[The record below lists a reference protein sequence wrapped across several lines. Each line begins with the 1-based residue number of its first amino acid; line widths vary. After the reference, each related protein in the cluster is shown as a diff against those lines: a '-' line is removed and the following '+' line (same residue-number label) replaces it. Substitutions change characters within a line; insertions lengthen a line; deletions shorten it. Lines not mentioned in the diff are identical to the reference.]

1 MPFGQV
7 EIDRD
12 SLRQFM
18 AAVRQSVDTELP
30 KRLGQANRSVGEKF
44 IYQWL
49 RPKPDQAAVGKGAG
63 AAVRP
68 SASKRDVILRVGGAH
83 RAGHTPYKQWGRR
96 PVNPFEVAP
105 PRPYIRQSADDH
117 LDEIQEAWL
126 EAVQQACSPPFEI
139 GD

>member
-7 EIDRD
+7 EVDRD

-18 AAVRQSVDTELP
+18 AAVRSSTDTELP
-30 KRLGQANRSVGEKF
+30 RRLGQANRSVGEKF

-49 RPKPDQAAVGKGAG
+49 RPKPEPAAVGQGAG

-68 SASKRDVILRVGGAH
+68 SSSKRDVVLRVGGAH

-96 PVNPFEVAP
+96 AVNPFEPAP
-105 PRPYIRQSADDH
+105 PRPYIRESANDH

-126 EAVQQACSPPFEI
+126 EAITEAMSPPFEVE
-139 GD
+139 